1 MKTEAE
7 LNRALGIAEHY
18 AEESPTDGRSF
29 AEPLKN
35 LGGCY
40 EQVYRDWRNLQRAH
54 RELQGKLEQQSV
66 AWQQERAQLKDE
78 LDKKEERIA
87 RDIKRQARE
96 LRELEKNVT
105 AIYQRKVFDAELL
118 NAELRQE
125 IERFEE
131 WPKKMREEPEIV
143 VAHKE
148 ALEKVKRLETEN
160 ERLEKKLAGEQLH
173 DCRKVEDQLA
183 AAREQITEL
192 ERKLDEKAGW
202 WGEMGPMGEGEFR
215 LDRFALAR
223 VVARQSSSVAR
234 AAAGKLT
241 PSPISVQVWFT
252 QDRLGY
258 IEAHARPIARGDR
271 LSGISGTRL
280 APAIEVDFE
289 SLVST
294 KRIADQIVDRPGAL
308 GRLQA
313 DWLGWCRSLKQYDI
327 SGLTDAPSVREFIEA
342 SMRRGH
348 ELSNEVQEQPTL
360 RRQWMGDGRRQE
372 QGAWLSWCQSLMQY
386 DISGLSGSPTVRV
399 VIEASMRR
407 GHELAHKMNLN
418 QLYGKAPKAAQHNCQ
433 QVDRDLATA
442 KLQNAEFEAFVEKQS
457 KLETDHFEARQV
469 LLALRHLHPEA
480 DGTCE
485 EHAMAVAAELTRL
498 RHDSIPALTLAE
510 EHNWLCHGDGSE
522 CPDGCSA
529 AADPLRLELYQS
541 LRQLHERAS

>member
-1 MKTEAE
+1 MKTETE

-40 EQVYRDWRNLQRAH
+40 EQVYRDWRNLQRVH
-54 RELQGKLEQQSV
+54 RELSGKLEQQSV

-87 RDIKRQARE
+87 HDIERQSRE

-105 AIYQRKVFDAELL
+105 ATYQRKVLDVEQL
-118 NAELRQE
+118 NVELRQE

-131 WPKKMREEPEIV
+131 WPKKMRE
-143 VAHKE
+143 KE
-148 ALEKVKRLETEN
+148 
-160 ERLEKKLAGEQLH
+160 LH

-192 ERKLDEKAGW
+192 ERKLDEKACW
-202 WGEMGPMGEGEFR
+202 WSEMRSGSTKEGEFR

-223 VVARQSSSVAR
+223 VVARAT
-234 AAAGKLT
+234 AAVGKLT
-241 PSPISVQVWFT
+241 PRPISVQVWFT

-271 LSGISGTRL
+271 QSGISGTRL

-289 SLVST
+289 NLALSM
-294 KRIADQIVDRPGAL
+294 KRNVECSDQL
-308 GRLQA
+308 
-313 DWLGWCRSLKQYDI
+313 
-327 SGLTDAPSVREFIEA
+327 
-342 SMRRGH
+342 
-348 ELSNEVQEQPTL
+348 
-360 RRQWMGDGRRQE
+360 MGDGRRQE

-386 DISGLSGSPTVRV
+386 DISGLSGSPTVRTA
-399 VIEASMRR
+399 IEASMRR

-418 QLYGKAPKAAQHNCQ
+418 QLYGKAPKVDQHNCQ
-433 QVDRDLATA
+433 QVDRDLAAA
-442 KLQNAEFEAFVEKQS
+442 KLQNAEFEAH
-457 KLETDHFEARQV
+457 LERNAKIEMDHFEARQV
-469 LLALRHLHPEA
+469 LIALRRLHPEV

-522 CPDGCSA
+522 CVDGCGVA
-529 AADPLRLELYQS
+529 PDPLRLELYRS
-541 LRQLHERAS
+541 LRELHTEVTS